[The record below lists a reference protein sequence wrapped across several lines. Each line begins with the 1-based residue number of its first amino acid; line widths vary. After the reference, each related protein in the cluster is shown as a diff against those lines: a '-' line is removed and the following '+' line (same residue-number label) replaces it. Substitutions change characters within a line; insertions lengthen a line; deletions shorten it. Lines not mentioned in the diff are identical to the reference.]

1 MKYLIFIVILS
12 IFCQKGHGFGLEEYQ
27 DLISQFSNNST
38 LVQDFE
44 ENIQQILETEPNY
57 FDYVSKTPFTCDPQ
71 VSTDVP
77 TSVHKLKPG
86 DIKVISA
93 IGDSLTASL
102 GSNAKTIL
110 GLLIEYR
117 GRSWSIGG
125 NHELEKLITLPNLL
139 KKFNPNLKGFSVG
152 QNLVFN
158 AKTGKGLNVAVSGQE
173 ANHVPDQVRIL
184 IDRLKS
190 DQEIDFQNDWKL
202 ITIFV
207 GGNDLCDYCK
217 DKDLHSPLAY
227 SSYLQHAL
235 DLLYKEVPRVF
246 VNLVSVLNVNDVKF
260 LNKGL
265 ICSLLHKRVC
275 PCAAY
280 PETPEDEKEL
290 SEYIDGYHN
299 YTEAVVNSGRY
310 DARDDF
316 AVVVQPFFKEFR
328 IPRFPNGKVDFSYFS
343 PDCFHF
349 SNKGQSSGAIGL
361 WNNMLQ
367 PVGRKSSIW
376 RPDDPILCP
385 TKENPYLFT
394 RLNSN

>member
-1 MKYLIFIVILS
+1 MKFFITFVLLCCHYSHSYKID
-12 IFCQKGHGFGLEEYQ
+12 EYT
-27 DLISQFSNNST
+27 DLINQFSKDSE
-38 LVQDFE
+38 LIHDFE
-44 ENIQQILETEPNY
+44 ANIGHILETEPNY
-57 FDYVSKTPFTCDPQ
+57 FNYTSKTSFTCDLQ
-71 VSTDVP
+71 VSDEVP

-86 DIKVISA
+86 DIKVVA
-93 IGDSLTASL
+93 ALGDSLTASL
-102 GSNAKTIL
+102 GSNARTIL

-125 NHELEKLITLPNLL
+125 NQELEKLLTLPNLL

-152 QNLVFN
+152 KNIMFSG
-158 AKTGKGLNVAVSGQE
+158 KTGKGLNVAVSGQE
-173 ANHVPDQVRIL
+173 ANHVPEQASIL
-184 IDRLKS
+184 IDRLRS
-190 DQEIDFQNDWKL
+190 DPEIDFQNDWKL
-202 ITIFV
+202 VTIFV
-207 GGNDLCDYCK
+207 GGNDLCDYCN
-217 DKDLHSPLAY
+217 DRDLHNPLAY
-227 SSYLQHAL
+227 ATYLQHAL

-246 VNLVSVLNVNDVKF
+246 VNLVSVLNVNDVKL

-280 PETPEDEKEL
+280 PESAEAEKEL

-299 YTEAVVNSGRY
+299 FTEAVVNSGRF
-310 DARDDF
+310 DGRDDF

-328 IPRFPNGKVDFSYFS
+328 VPRLPNGKVDFSYFA

-349 SNKGQSSGAIGL
+349 STKGQTSAAIGL

-367 PVGRKSSIW
+367 PVGKKSTIW
-376 RPDDPILCP
+376 RPQDQILCP
-385 TKENPYLFT
+385 TKQHPYLFT